1 MPKLH
6 STEMLTLVILLMER
20 VRASL
25 SCTGEE
31 YIHGIPVSQACLENT
46 EFLSYAESILQRGSE
61 FFEPSNAEAVPFFG
75 PVLAPSGPR
84 LVWEH
89 VGSDKRL
96 VDIGNSSGSV
106 VVALPMEPTPFALRR
121 KDMGFTSAMPPRL
134 DSRVSAKTGLSP
146 PGHGA
151 NKRFVGNGTDAVLVA
166 SQIDV
171 VKIKPLGY
179 ISSMQPMPNRSTQS
193 SSALAASG
201 GVADNSS
208 VQNTLDAMNATAHVA
223 VATLSASITGR
234 PQVDPASASYHSP
247 HHERLITHV
256 FFQSWMPSISAW
268 SSTRIPIGFMQVW
281 QNAWGLMGYTKRE
294 SDSSASGG
302 VISTERARHRRVQ
315 GTLLIV
321 CILIFLVVLAISV
334 LVLVM
339 SHPDKGYHTDNQSF
353 LSPLN
358 MGPSSMAD
366 SGYPIK
372 EAVVSARCDA
382 PRGAL
387 HSASSFP
394 RQISHQESQL
404 PHTPPILPPALIN
417 PSKDLCPELIVPPD
431 SECLLT
437 VRTLAGA
444 RASVMPGGRSA
455 SSHLSPDKNM
465 HFNILDPNG
474 QPVLCAEVVSQL
486 ASGLQTPPRG
496 EVNPATHRTI
506 ASIHRLPPK
515 NSHPAAGDLMAYCQ
529 TSFGGQ
535 PGINPRLK
543 SSSSWLEARP
553 VFKASLAIDIF
564 DAQNDLYARL
574 KYDENQST
582 WNLSGCRNLVFE
594 GLFSENTMSVKNE
607 LGDTVADTQ
616 PSIMASDPT
625 GKFYRLRASS
635 GGDIGLLLCCL
646 LAIDAM
652 DSM

>member
-46 EFLSYAESILQRGSE
+46 DFLSYAESILQRGSE
-61 FFEPSNAEAVPFFG
+61 FFEPSDAEAGPFFG

-89 VGSDKRL
+89 VGSGKRL

-106 VVALPMEPTPFALRR
+106 VVALPMEPTPFALKR

-294 SDSSASGG
+294 SDSSA
-302 VISTERARHRRVQ
+302 
-315 GTLLIV
+315 
-321 CILIFLVVLAISV
+321 
-334 LVLVM
+334 
-339 SHPDKGYHTDNQSF
+339 
-353 LSPLN
+353 
-358 MGPSSMAD
+358 
-366 SGYPIK
+366 
-372 EAVVSARCDA
+372 
-382 PRGAL
+382 
-387 HSASSFP
+387 
-394 RQISHQESQL
+394 
-404 PHTPPILPPALIN
+404 PILPPALIN

-496 EVNPATHRTI
+496 ELNPATHRTI